1 MKGISEFSFRI
12 KLTPKRSLI
21 AILVASVLAFIST
34 KCEIPKED
42 ILKLY
47 NEIKKILP
55 IPISGNE
62 FLNELDN
69 QLNQRIINDPK
80 LLEYKVRREVDES
93 IRNYE
98 LEEER
103 NRVINM
109 KNKNILEE
117 INKGKYDRLQK
128 LILENAIYYEFP
140 DGTMGIRGA
149 WVAPDPREV
158 PLE

>member
-1 MKGISEFSFRI
+1 MKGISDFSFKVR
-12 KLTPKRSLI
+12 LTPKRSLI
-21 AILVASVLAFIST
+21 AVLVASILAFIST

-47 NEIKKILP
+47 NEIRKILP
-55 IPISGNE
+55 IGKNE
-62 FLNELDN
+62 FLNEFDN

-80 LLEYKVRREVDES
+80 LLEYKVRREVDGA
-93 IRNYE
+93 IRDYE
-98 LEEER
+98 FQEER

-109 KNKNILEE
+109 KNQNILKE
-117 INKGKYDRLQK
+117 INKEKYDKLQK
-128 LILENAIYYEFP
+128 LIVENAIYYEFP

-149 WVAPDPREV
+149 WVTPDPREI